1 MMMKTTSKLTFI
13 LILFL
18 LQTVLITPTAFA
30 NAEATGHIAGSVW
43 IDANGNGVQE
53 LDELP
58 SELVIVYVQAEGE
71 EVIEGNITDNNG
83 HFMFSRL
90 PFGLYKVWSEDIEGN
105 RTKIKNVGLNEV
117 SGLALVE
124 LPMTPTADETGFQIF
139 LPMITN

>member
-1 MMMKTTSKLTFI
+1 MMMKTTGKLTFI

-18 LQTVLITPTAFA
+18 LQTILSTPTTFA

-43 IDANGNGVQE
+43 IDTNGNGVQE

-58 SELVIVYVQAEGE
+58 SELVIVYIQAEGE

-83 HFMFSRL
+83 HFIFSRL

-105 RTKIKNVGLNEV
+105 RTEIKSVGLNEV
-117 SGLALVE
+117 SGLALIE
-124 LPMTPTADETGFQIF
+124 LPMTPVASEASFQLF
-139 LPMITN
+139 LPMISN